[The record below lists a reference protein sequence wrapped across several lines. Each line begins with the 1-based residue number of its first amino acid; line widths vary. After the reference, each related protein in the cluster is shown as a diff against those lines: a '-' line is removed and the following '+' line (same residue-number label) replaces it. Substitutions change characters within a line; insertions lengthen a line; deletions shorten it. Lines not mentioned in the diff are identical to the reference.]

1 VKHATH
7 AIYNSLYHFVWT
19 PKYRKAI
26 LRRSVK
32 AYIECLF
39 KRIAREYDL
48 EIVELAMA
56 AYHVHILVSAP
67 PRYSPAQIV
76 QWLKG
81 VSAREVL
88 KKFPWLKNEL
98 WAAPAYAGGWLLL
111 GTVGEK
117 TSTEI
122 VLQYIRSQR

>member
-1 VKHATH
+1 MIKHAAH
-7 AIYNSLYHFVWT
+7 AVYNSLHHFVWT

-32 AYIECLF
+32 AYIEYLF

-48 EIVELAMA
+48 EIVELALMPD
-56 AYHVHILVSAP
+56 HIHLLVSTP

-76 QWLKG
+76 QLFKG
-81 VSAREVL
+81 ISAREVF
-88 KKFPWLKNEL
+88 KKFPWLKKIL
-98 WAAPAYAGGWLLL
+98 WAGEFWNDSYYW
-111 GTVGEK
+111 GTVGDK

-122 VLQYIRSQR
+122 VLKYIRDQR